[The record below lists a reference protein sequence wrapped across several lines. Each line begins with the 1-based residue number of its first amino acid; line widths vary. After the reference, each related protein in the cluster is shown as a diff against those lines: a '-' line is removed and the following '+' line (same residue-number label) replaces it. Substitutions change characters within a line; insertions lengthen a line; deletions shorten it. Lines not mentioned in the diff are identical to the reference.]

1 MAQLIFGQS
10 PEEAESAFYA
20 ALARADLDGMMAV
33 WSEDE
38 EVVCMHPAASA

>member
-1 MAQLIFGQS
+1 MSSSIFTS

-33 WSEDE
+33 WSED
-38 EVVCMHPAASA
+38 